1 MKDYLEKVIR
11 SKQEE
16 IKEVEERVEKSDDVQ
31 EVRAL
36 GETLKKLRDEL
47 NDAEKQLS
55 QVDKEEQPKEEEQQ
69 QEEPKEEQQGQ
80 RFNPVATYGL
90 KRGKT
95 MEQMENFEYRNAFMD
110 FVLNKKPIPTELR
123 ANTLTDDVAAAIPV
137 EVMNRIVEGIAA
149 NGMILPLVTRTNY
162 KGGLSIP
169 TSSVRPVA
177 TWVAEG
183 AGSDRQKKVL
193 GEISFTHFKLRC
205 EVSMSMET
213 SVMTIPVFEQ
223 VFIANVVDAMSIALE
238 KSVIAGTGTGMP
250 TGILSQDA
258 PEGQTITLD
267 GEPTFSKLVEAEGAL
282 PIEYENTAK
291 WVMTKKAWA
300 KVEGMVDDNKQPI
313 ARVNYGLDGR
323 IARVFCGR
331 EVVLIPYAE
340 EMGDNFAFIYDFKD
354 YVLNTIYDMGIQ
366 RKQDWD
372 TEDQRIKAVMSVDG
386 KPVSNASLV
395 LVKGTAESE

>member
-1 MKDYLEKVIR
+1 MKEYLESVIR
-11 SKQEE
+11 SKKEE
-16 IKEVEERVEKSDDVQ
+16 IKDVEERVEKSEDVA

-36 GETLKKLRDEL
+36 GDTLKKLRDEL
-47 NDAEKQLS
+47 NDAEKQLTK
-55 QVDKEEQPKEEEQQ
+55 VDEEKEKEEEQPKEEQG
-69 QEEPKEEQQGQ
+69 QEQGQ

-90 KRGKT
+90 KRGKS

-110 FVLNKKPIPTELR
+110 FVLRKKPIPAEMR
-123 ANTLTDDVAAAIPV
+123 ANTLTDDVTAAIPV

-162 KGGLSIP
+162 KSGLSIP

-177 TWVAEG
+177 TWVNEG
-183 AGSDRQKKVL
+183 AGSDPQKKTL
-193 GEISFTHFKLRC
+193 GQISFTHFKLRC
-205 EVSMSMET
+205 EVSMSMEV
-213 SVMTIPVFEQ
+213 SVMTVPVFEK
-223 VFIANVVDAMSIALE
+223 VFIANVVAAMTTALE
-238 KSVIAGTGTGMP
+238 KSFIAGTGTGQP
-250 TGILSQDA
+250 TGILTQEA

-267 GEPTFSKLVEAEGAL
+267 GEPTFSKLIAAEGAL

-300 KVEGMVDDNKQPI
+300 QVEGMVDTNKQPI
-313 ARVNYGLDGR
+313 ARVNYGLDGK
-323 IARVFCGR
+323 ISRVFAGR

-354 YVLNTIYDMGIQ
+354 YVVNTIYDMSIQ

-372 TEDQRIKAVMSVDG
+372 TEDQRIKAVMGVDG

-395 LVKGTAESE
+395 LVKGQVESE

>member
-11 SKQEE
+11 SKKEE
-16 IKEVEERVEKSDDVQ
+16 IKDVEERVDKSEDVK

-47 NDAEKQLS
+47 NEAEKQLTK
-55 QVDKEEQPKEEEQQ
+55 VDEEKEKEEEQPKEEQG
-69 QEEPKEEQQGQ
+69 QEQGQ

-90 KRGKT
+90 KRGKN
-95 MEQMENFEYRNAFMD
+95 MEQMENFEYRSAFMD
-110 FVLNKKPIPTELR
+110 FVLRKKPIPAEMR
-123 ANTLTDDVAAAIPV
+123 ANTLTDDVTAAIPV

-162 KGGLSIP
+162 KSGLSIP

-177 TWVAEG
+177 TWVNEG
-183 AGSDRQKKVL
+183 AGSDPQKKPL
-193 GEISFTHFKLRC
+193 GQISFTHFKLRC
-205 EVSMSMET
+205 EVSMSMEV
-213 SVMTIPVFEQ
+213 SVMTVPVFEQ
-223 VFIANVVDAMSIALE
+223 VFIANVVAAMTTALE
-238 KSVIAGTGTGMP
+238 KSFIAGTGTGQP
-250 TGILSQDA
+250 TGILTQEA

-267 GEPTFSKLVEAEGAL
+267 GEPTFAKLIAAEGAL

-300 KVEGMVDDNKQPI
+300 QVEGMVDTNKQPI
-313 ARVNYGLDGR
+313 ARVNYGLDGK
-323 IARVFCGR
+323 ISRVFAGR

-354 YVLNTIYDMGIQ
+354 YVVNTIYDMSIQ

-372 TEDQRIKAVMSVDG
+372 TEDQRIKAVMGVDG

-395 LVKGTAESE
+395 LVKGQVESE